1 MAPVRLW
8 NTYINYTLQK
18 TSLNIWFLQI
28 KWWFARQK
36 LLLAQPSRG
45 GFWTRPAV
53 MWKIA
58 EPYFTCGA
66 RLWFWMQWS
75 PRHTLRC
82 VLRSAS
88 VYRFV
93 IQRCYSVKRNKQSM
107 LAGHTLNNTSIKVPS
122 YGFIIST
129 TPVNPVLTAQQY
141 RSSHA
146 AAFQQPCLFLIYI
159 VHCLE

>member
-129 TPVNPVLTAQQY
+129 TPVNPCWQHNNIDRHMLQRFSNPAC
-141 RSSHA
+141 
-146 AAFQQPCLFLIYI
+146 F
-159 VHCLE
+159 